1 MKNHKIKP
9 ASSRGEYKLSEKH
22 VHQFRWLEGIIK
34 AVIMLNLLD
43 ALFTLFWVKSG
54 IVKEKNILLSDLINN
69 HPMIFMAVKIT
80 LVSFGSILLWSF
92 RKRILAVIGIFVVF
106 VTYYLILLY
115 HLKYST
121 LLIYWLTAK

>member
-1 MKNHKIKP
+1 MKYHKIKP
-9 ASSRGEYKLSEKH
+9 ASARGEYKLSEKH

-34 AVIMLNLLD
+34 AVIILNLLD

-54 IVKEKNILLSDLINN
+54 IVKEKNILLSDLITN
-69 HPMIFMAVKIT
+69 HPMIFIAVKIT
-80 LVSFGSILLWSF
+80 LVSCGSILLWSF

-121 LLIYWLTAK
+121 ILISLLTAK